1 MKPTTRRTLRWFLG
15 LALAAL
21 ALTVAIVV
29 TFAVQMSGGW
39 DEVFDRTHPRESDP
53 DVVAARAE
61 GAARVDAEI
70 ERLVNRVVLPALAG
84 GRVVLPAA
92 TGTQARDD
100 PALGSS
106 CEIGQHNWKIDDPFD
121 LACVEVRSAVL
132 AGSDDD
138 VRAQLVALDSA
149 LLADGCETSEA
160 SVLGMT
166 ISYWDR
172 NRGHFPNSPSGDDEY
187 GPDDLPGGWC
197 SGAAGTYSVGVR
209 LTAIDSF
216 TGQPAPEPEDG
227 EFLVMISVST
237 QSYWA

>member
-1 MKPTTRRTLRWFLG
+1 MLGWVLG
-15 LALAAL
+15 LALATL
-21 ALTVAIVV
+21 ATFVAIFV

-39 DEVFDRTHPRESDP
+39 DEVFDSTHPRESDP

-61 GAARVDAEI
+61 GAALADAEI
-70 ERLVNRVVLPALAG
+70 ERLVDRVVVPVLAG
-84 GRVVLPAA
+84 GRVVRPAA
-92 TGTQARDD
+92 IGPQARDD

-132 AGSDDD
+132 AGSDGD
-138 VRAQLVALDSA
+138 VRGQLVALDSA
-149 LLADGCETSEA
+149 LIADGCETSHA
-160 SVLGMT
+160 SVLAMT
-166 ISYWDR
+166 IDYWDR
-172 NRGHFPNSPSGDDEY
+172 NRGDFPNSPSGDDEY
-187 GPDDLPGGWC
+187 GPEDLPGGWC
-197 SGAAGTYSVGVR
+197 STGDGTYSVDVR

>member
-1 MKPTTRRTLRWFLG
+1 MLGWVLG
-15 LALAAL
+15 LTLATL
-21 ALTVAIVV
+21 AIIVAIVV

-61 GAARVDAEI
+61 GAAWVDAEI
-70 ERLVNRVVLPALAG
+70 ERLVDRVVLPALAG

-92 TGTQARDD
+92 TGAQARDD

-106 CEIGQHNWKIDDPFD
+106 CEIGQHNWKVDDPFD

-138 VRAQLVALDSA
+138 VRGQLVALDSA
-149 LLADGCETSEA
+149 LIADGCETSDA
-160 SVLGMT
+160 SILAMT
-166 ISYWDR
+166 IDYWDR
-172 NRGHFPNSPSGDDEY
+172 YRGAFPNSPSGDDEY
-187 GPDDLPGGWC
+187 GPEDLPGGWC
-197 SGAAGTYSVGVR
+197 STGGGTYSVGVR
-209 LTAIDSF
+209 LTAIGSF
-216 TGQPAPEPEDG
+216 TGQPVPEPEDG

-237 QSYWA
+237 QSFSA